1 MASLPEYPGHRE
13 VHTMRVPY
21 PILLLHGLGQ
31 KAEVWEG
38 PGSAYYARDLG
49 LSFGGT
55 LYPKGSSLSP
65 PRAGS
70 ADADFYVVQF
80 SNPVDSVG
88 AWGTEVETCVN
99 YVCEHTGADR
109 VILIGY
115 SMGGLAARSYL
126 TRKPTSHNVK
136 RLITIGTPHLGS
148 AFARV
153 WTWKNKMQQ
162 GAASSNPLISVPA
175 RAALSA
181 LQGAEGDV
189 PFDAPAVRD
198 LRRPEDGGEFLRS
211 LGKRT
216 HPLDVEYVSV
226 IGSLDMFSEAKKLS
240 EGLVQE
246 ILRRLL
252 SLDNGLPEVF
262 APGDGVVSTSSQ
274 DIMNI
279 EFFKNDAPRRR
290 AARSISVPTVH
301 VDHLRR
307 SVDVQRVTLD
317 EKPEFRGAEL
327 YQKNGVPV
335 VAIDVSD
342 HIPSLCTLTI
352 NVECHGLFTEYTV
365 AGKDLFLI
373 RTADGIV
380 SRAIVDVSTVPYVAS
395 MPSAIRITIRNG
407 FGHVVT
413 GRKEWR

>member
-1 MASLPEYPGHRE
+1 VASLPEYPGHRE

-38 PGSAYYARDLG
+38 PGSAYYSRDLG

-99 YVCEHTGADR
+99 YVREHTGADR

-126 TRKPTSHNVK
+126 TRKPTNHNVK

-153 WTWKNKMQQ
+153 WTWKSKIQQ
-162 GAASSNPLISVPA
+162 GASSSNPLISVPA

-262 APGDGVVSTSSQ
+262 APGDGVVSTTSQ

-301 VDHLRR
+301 VDHLRQ

-317 EKPEFRGAEL
+317 EKPEYRNAEL
-327 YQKNGVPV
+327 FQRNGIPV
-335 VAIDVSD
+335 AAIDISD
-342 HIPSLCTLTI
+342 HIPHLCTVI
-352 NVECHGLFTEYTV
+352 VDVECNGQSSQFTF
-365 AGKDLFLI
+365 AGKDLLLV
-373 RTADGIV
+373 RTVDGIV
-380 SRAIVDVSTVPYVAS
+380 SRAILNLDSIANISTVPSS
-395 MPSAIRITIRNG
+395 MRITIKNG
-407 FGHVVT
+407 FGYTVSA
-413 GRKEWR
+413 RKDWR